1 MTFNYKGKEYK
12 YPNTLTDITL
22 GQRIQ
27 FDELYGHALKKQDDG
42 IDEVAQTMLFAVQS
56 FSFFTGIPLD
66 EVKENID
73 LGQVMNVYNV
83 SLTML
88 LGEESEIQLRDVYEF
103 NGEEWHI
110 ASPSLTPD
118 SKMTFNEFVT
128 SKEIVR
134 QMEQLG
140 KGRWHSLP
148 YLCAI
153 YLRKKDE
160 PFDESKLPERLELMK
175 NLPLDIALAVGFF
188 LTDSMNIFLKSLL
201 SSKNQT
207 APTGST

>member
-1 MTFNYKGKEYK
+1 MTFNFKDKEYK
-12 YPNTLTDITL
+12 YPNTLSDITI
-22 GQRIQ
+22 GQRIA
-27 FDELYGHALKKQDDG
+27 FDDLYGNSYKKQDDP
-42 IDEVAQTMLFAVQS
+42 IDEVAQTMLFAVQA
-56 FSFFTGIPLD
+56 FSFFTGIDL
-66 EVKENID
+66 ETVKEEFD

-103 NGEEWHI
+103 NGEEWVI
-110 ASPSLTPD
+110 ASPDLTPD
-118 SKMTFNEFVT
+118 SKITFNEFVT

-153 YLRKKDE
+153 YLRHKDE
-160 PFDESKLPERLELMK
+160 PFDESKMTERVELMK
-175 NLPLDIALAVGFF
+175 TLPLDIALAVGFF

-201 SSKNQT
+201 SSKNQAAAT
-207 APTGST
+207 VST